1 MDVDVQHPHD
11 SQYLGRR
18 KPKKTLWQL
27 LRLNASVFGVAFG
40 YAVATSLA
48 TPLLLALGLPNQL
61 FGIGWLGGP
70 VMGYFLSPI
79 IMATSERCR
88 SSWGRRRPFLLVL
101 GMGLIV
107 GVVLFLNGRD
117 IGFIIT
123 DDTQD
128 RLACI
133 LLTVF
138 GLVLVDFC
146 SNASDIPS
154 KAYLVD
160 VCDQDDFITGNNI
173 RIIFSGLGGGV
184 GYIFVAIDWMS
195 TSIGGALGSQLR
207 VICLF
212 NVAFLSITL
221 ALTLFSIPETAHQ
234 AEQQTNSSSL
244 SAPVSYTYV
253 DNNDEHVQPSSIRNT
268 SVHVNINVDERQPL
282 LGEKSNIA
290 HSDLPTP
297 ERPLKRNA
305 PSRKT
310 IRDRSMCGYDAERFK
325 KSAARNPEPS
335 HLEFFPNLDGN
346 DVQIH
351 DNFAGGPFRVSSS
364 NTNNGLNI
372 DFDCDV
378 STDRSTIASSS
389 AAILPVTSTTHG
401 DASSHGI
408 SLVAESSSAGDE
420 ERMLSSDEKELVSVK
435 HLMMSAI
442 FMPCVL
448 RKLMFCSYIS
458 WIAFL
463 TMLLYFTDFI
473 GCTVYLGDPSASSN
487 STAYSRYQ
495 HGVKMGCWGLCVFS
509 FSAAI
514 SSLVLKFLEKRW
526 SLRTIYV
533 FGQLIYA
540 VGIGSMFLTIS
551 YPFVTI
557 SLCVTFGIKLAVIRR
572 IPECII
578 AAYHRS
584 HKFKNPD
591 GGLVRSSS
599 SDLAGLGSQVLFAQI
614 TVSTLIGPI
623 VHSTGTRLAL
633 VVFASSTAFISC
645 ILSAC
650 FVNYEL

>member
-1 MDVDVQHPHD
+1 MDVDEQHPHG
-11 SQYLGRR
+11 SQYLRRR

-27 LRLNASVFGVAFG
+27 LRLNAAVFGVAFG

-48 TPLLLALGLPNQL
+48 TPLLLSLGLSNQL

-70 VMGYFLSPI
+70 VMGCFISPI

-133 LLTVF
+133 FLTVF

-160 VCDQDDFITGNNI
+160 VCNQDDVITGINI

-195 TSIGGALGSQLR
+195 TSVGGALGSQLR

-212 NVAFLSITL
+212 NVAFLTISL
-221 ALTLFSIPETAHQ
+221 ALTLFSIPEVAH
-234 AEQQTNSSSL
+234 EQQTNTSMISTP
-244 SAPVSYTYV
+244 ASYTSYEYN
-253 DNNDEHVQPSSIRNT
+253 DDEHSQPSSIRNT
-268 SVHVNINVDERQPL
+268 SIHVNINVDERQPL
-282 LGEKSNIA
+282 LGERNNVA
-290 HSDLPTP
+290 QSDLPPP
-297 ERPLKRNA
+297 ECPLKRNA
-305 PSRKT
+305 RSRKT
-310 IRDRSMCGYDAERFK
+310 VRDHSMRGYDVDRFK

-335 HLEFFPNLDGN
+335 HLEFFPNVDSN
-346 DVQIH
+346 DAQIH
-351 DNFAGGPFRVSSS
+351 ENCAGGPSRVSASS
-364 NTNNGLNI
+364 TDNGLNV
-372 DFDCDV
+372 DVNCDV
-378 STDRSTIASSS
+378 RTDRFSIARSP
-389 AAILPVTSTTHG
+389 AAILPVTSTTHSN
-401 DASSHGI
+401 ASSHGI
-408 SLVAESSSAGDE
+408 SVVAQSSIASDD
-420 ERMLSSDEKELVSVK
+420 ERMWSSDEKESISVK

-442 FMPCVL
+442 FMPCDL
-448 RKLMFCSYIS
+448 RKLMFCNYIS

-463 TMLLYFTDFI
+463 TMLLYFTDFM

-495 HGVKMGCWGLCVFS
+495 HGVQMGCWGLCVFS

-557 SLCVTFGIKLAVIRR
+557 SLCVTFGIKLAVITR

-584 HKFKNPD
+584 DKFKNPD
-591 GGLVRSSS
+591 GGLVRSTSG
-599 SDLAGLGSQVLFAQI
+599 DLAGLGSQVLFAQI
-614 TVSTLIGPI
+614 TVSTLLGPI
-623 VHSTGTRLAL
+623 IHSTGTRLAL
-633 VVFASSTAFISC
+633 VVFASSTAFISS

-650 FVNYEL
+650 FLSYEL